1 MNDVPRFSAIFDL
14 PSCDFRGY
22 VGLPTYSKI
31 GRHVWT
37 FPKPVIFLSCCSH
50 FKQNSTGNLGNL
62 WTTSWQPLGYL
73 CVFFSAAYRTERLFS
88 LVFSFFSLL
97 LDLLAIDTGFKKGRG
112 NRQGG
117 GKSQFEFPARMIL
130 LKKSFVTFS
139 SQKSRPVKRPSIPL
153 AYRAKMVLK
162 L

>member
-1 MNDVPRFSAIFDL
+1 MNSGCNYLITAI
-14 PSCDFRGY
+14 
-22 VGLPTYSKI
+22 
-31 GRHVWT
+31 
-37 FPKPVIFLSCCSH
+37 
-50 FKQNSTGNLGNL
+50 
-62 WTTSWQPLGYL
+62 
-73 CVFFSAAYRTERLFS
+73 
-88 LVFSFFSLL
+88 LL
-97 LDLLAIDTGFKKGRG
+97 LDVFAIDTGFKKGRG

>member
-1 MNDVPRFSAIFDL
+1 MNS
-14 PSCDFRGY
+14 G
-22 VGLPTYSKI
+22 
-31 GRHVWT
+31 
-37 FPKPVIFLSCCSH
+37 CSY
-50 FKQNSTGNLGNL
+50 LI
-62 WTTSWQPLGYL
+62 TTI
-73 CVFFSAAYRTERLFS
+73 
-88 LVFSFFSLL
+88 LL
-97 LDLLAIDTGFKKGRG
+97 LDVFAIDTGFKKGRG

-153 AYRAKMVLK
+153 AYRAKEMKKVLK

>member
-1 MNDVPRFSAIFDL
+1 MVLTNQLIYLVNVKTMRKIFFQIKYA
-14 PSCDFRGY
+14 P
-22 VGLPTYSKI
+22 
-31 GRHVWT
+31 
-37 FPKPVIFLSCCSH
+37 
-50 FKQNSTGNLGNL
+50 QNFQT
-62 WTTSWQPLGYL
+62 
-73 CVFFSAAYRTERLFS
+73 
-88 LVFSFFSLL
+88 LL
-97 LDLLAIDTGFKKGRG
+97 LLAVLSIDTGFKKGRG

-153 AYRAKMVLK
+153 AYRAKRVRNVLK

>member
-1 MNDVPRFSAIFDL
+1 MTSHVFRPSLTYLATIFGAMLD
-14 PSCDFRGY
+14 S
-22 VGLPTYSKI
+22 LPTLKSDVMY
-31 GRHVWT
+31 GRS
-37 FPKPVIFLSCCSH
+37 LS
-50 FKQNSTGNLGNL
+50 L
-62 WTTSWQPLGYL
+62 
-73 CVFFSAAYRTERLFS
+73 LFS
-88 LVFSFFSLL
+88 YLVVVILSKTQLATWVISGQLLGSLWATSAYFFPQPIGLKDFSVLFSPFFLLL